1 MTTIINT
8 HDMNSVMEIGENI
21 IFINEG
27 KLWWQGNNDNVLK
40 TDNKEL
46 NDFIFCSALTRKIKE
61 NI

>member
-1 MTTIINT
+1 
-8 HDMNSVMEIGENI
+8 MEIGENI

-27 KLWWQGNNDNVLK
+27 KLWWQGDRENVLQ

-46 NDFIFCSALTRKIKE
+46 NNFIFCSALTRKIKE